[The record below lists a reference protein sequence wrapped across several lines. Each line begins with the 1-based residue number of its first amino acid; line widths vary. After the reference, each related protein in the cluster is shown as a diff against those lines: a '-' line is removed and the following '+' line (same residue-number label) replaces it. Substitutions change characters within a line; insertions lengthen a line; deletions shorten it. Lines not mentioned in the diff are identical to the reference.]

1 MLMTMIGAFFSA
13 ITYLVVIKAFLF
25 TVDELNVGLV
35 NIKEAIEDLEEKDND
50 RQKIKSLRRLFE
62 RTGPLSGYGM
72 FEVCSLFVYFG
83 SRLLDNFFNFFSEHN
98 HLNYFR

>member
-13 ITYLVVIKAFLF
+13 MIYLVAAKAFLF
-25 TVDELNVGLV
+25 TVDELNESLV
-35 NIKEAIEDLEEKDND
+35 NIREAIEDLEEKDND

-72 FEVCSLFVYFG
+72 FEVCCLFVCCG
-83 SRLLDNFFNFFSEHN
+83 SKQDCLLQGQAQLD
-98 HLNYFR
+98 